1 MAEIGIPKQHKDLRN
16 LVFRQACSNNDL
28 TKVQEMIEQDTALN
42 LDLTR
47 GLLMACVKGS
57 LSIVRY
63 FLETKNIRE
72 QLKINDYFEDEKAP
86 LSNRLLIQAYANEQ
100 FNIVDYLLFEF
111 KIDINEETKKH
122 LELYEK
128 DLWDRVQKRDLFFEM
143 NAEVNNENKD
153 SPKIKV

>member
-1 MAEIGIPKQHKDLRN
+1 MAEFGIPKQHKDLRN
-16 LVFRQACSNNDL
+16 LVFRQACSSNDL
-28 TKVQEMIEQDTALN
+28 HKVKELIEQDIGSN

-63 FLETKNIRE
+63 FLETKEINE
-72 QLKINDYFEDEKAP
+72 QLKLNDYFEDEKAP

-100 FNIVDYLLFEF
+100 FNVVDYLLFEF
-111 KIDINEETKKH
+111 KININEETKRH
-122 LELYEK
+122 FEQYEK

-143 NAEVNNENKD
+143 NEEVKNESKD
-153 SPKIKV
+153 VKKPKI

>member
-28 TKVQEMIEQDTALN
+28 NKVKELIEQDTASK

-57 LSIVRY
+57 LSVVRY
-63 FLETKNIRE
+63 FLETKEINE
-72 QLKINDYFEDEKAP
+72 QLKLNDYFEDSKST

-100 FNIVDYLLFEF
+100 FNIVDYLLFELKF
-111 KIDINEETKKH
+111 DINKETQEH
-122 LELYEK
+122 LSLYER
-128 DLWDRVQKRDLFFEM
+128 DLWDRIQKRDLFFEM
-143 NAEVNNENKD
+143 NAEVKNKNKD
-153 SPKIKV
+153 IKKSKI